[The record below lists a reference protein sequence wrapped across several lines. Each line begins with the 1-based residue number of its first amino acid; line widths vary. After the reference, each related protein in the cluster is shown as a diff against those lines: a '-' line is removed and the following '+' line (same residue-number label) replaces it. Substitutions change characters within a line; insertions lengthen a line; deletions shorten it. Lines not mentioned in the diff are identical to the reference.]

1 MLEYKLALLE
11 VLLLQLV
18 DQHLQDIVA
27 QVLEVIDVAQLLL
40 LPGLE
45 FVLVSAQVVHQ
56 SFLNFGVVE
65 AQLLEVVAGY
75 FANLRVVLGLDG
87 RSASVPCQVSNLAK
101 ELTGLQ
107 DFNESFLVI
116 FIFDKALALA
126 LCYDEKFGCLV
137 ALLDLYFLW
146 LGHNKLNFLA
156 DEVLNSALVVL
167 EYRVALEGILED
179 EAYDFLFERRF
190 DDGEELPQFILVI
203 QSPLYVLEI
212 GDDLALQGLWEV
224 HVFHGCVCRVDLALK
239 FGRLLV

>member
-11 VLLLQLV
+11 VLLLQLI

-56 SFLNFGVVE
+56 SFLNFRVVE

-75 FANLRVVLGLDG
+75 FADLRVVLGLDG
-87 RSASVPCQVSNLAK
+87 RSASVPCQVSYLAK

-107 DFNESFLVI
+107 DFNESFLVV

-126 LCYDEKFGCLV
+126 LCYDEEFGCLV

-146 LGHNKLNFLA
+146 LGHN
-156 DEVLNSALVVL
+156 
-167 EYRVALEGILED
+167 
-179 EAYDFLFERRF
+179 
-190 DDGEELPQFILVI
+190 
-203 QSPLYVLEI
+203 
-212 GDDLALQGLWEV
+212 
-224 HVFHGCVCRVDLALK
+224 
-239 FGRLLV
+239 